1 MGMRALPNNPE
12 AERALLSSIIN
23 NKNTLEKVKN
33 KLRTDD
39 FYIDKHKKLYGV
51 ICEMYDNEISIDLVT
66 LLEYINSKKLV
77 EKCGTI
83 SYVTE
88 IATNNFYTDNI
99 TEYINIIKSKAARRK
114 LINIAKELAL
124 DAYEKEDM
132 DINNSINKAEDGLY
146 KIAKDKDTGDIISI
160 STALENAFETIE
172 ENYLNGGQILGETTG
187 FDNIDKVIC
196 GLNKGDFIVIAARPS
211 MGKTAFALNIA
222 QYAAKNASVAVFS
235 LEMGTQAL
243 TERLIAAR
251 CLIDYEKIKTGK
263 VTPEEFTKIT
273 NNTAELSKRKL
284 YIDDGA
290 FTLSDIK
297 AKCTNL
303 KIKYGLDVIII
314 DYLQLIEGSNKNV
327 YSREQE
333 ISKISRELKKLAKKL
348 DITVIALS
356 QLSRAPEQRA
366 DHRPILADLR
376 ESGAIEQDADI
387 IMMLYRDE
395 YYNADS
401 EDKNIAEVIINKN
414 RNGEV
419 KTLKLA
425 WVGKYQRFAPLD
437 VRG

>member
-1 MGMRALPNNPE
+1 MTMKALPNNVE
-12 AERALLSSIIN
+12 AEQALLSSIIN
-23 NKNTLEKVKN
+23 NKNVLDRIKN
-33 KLRTDD
+33 KLKPDD
-39 FYIDKHKKLYGV
+39 FYLDKHKNLYKV
-51 ICEMYDNEISIDLVT
+51 LCEMNDNEISVDLVT

-77 EKCGTI
+77 ERCGQIT
-83 SYVTE
+83 YVTE
-88 IATNNFYTDNI
+88 VATNILYYANNI
-99 TEYINIIKSKAARRK
+99 DEYINIIKSKSDRRK

-124 DAYEKEDM
+124 DSYEKED
-132 DINNSINKAEDGLY
+132 INSVISKVEDGLY
-146 KIAKDKDTGDIISI
+146 KISKDKDTGDVVSI
-160 STALENAFETIE
+160 GTALENAFETIE
-172 ENYLNGGQILGETTG
+172 KNYQHGGKILGETTG
-187 FDNIDKVIC
+187 FENIDKVTS
-196 GLNKGDFIVIAARPS
+196 GLNKGDFIIVAARPS

-222 QYAAKNASVAVFS
+222 QYAAKNASVAIFS

>member
-1 MGMRALPNNPE
+1 MTMKALPNNVE
-12 AERALLSSIIN
+12 AEQALLSSIIN
-23 NKNTLEKVKN
+23 NKNVLDRIKN
-33 KLRTDD
+33 KLKPDD
-39 FYIDKHKKLYGV
+39 FYLDKHKNLYKV
-51 ICEMYDNEISIDLVT
+51 LCEMNDNEISVDLVT

-77 EKCGTI
+77 EKCGQIT
-83 SYVTE
+83 YVTE
-88 IATNNFYTDNI
+88 VATNILYTSNTD
-99 TEYINIIKSKAARRK
+99 EYINIIKSKSNRRK

-124 DAYEKEDM
+124 DAYEKED
-132 DINNSINKAEDGLY
+132 INNVISKTEDGLY
-146 KIAKDKDTGDIISI
+146 KISKDKNTGDIVSI
-160 STALENAFETIE
+160 NVALENAFENIE
-172 ENYLNGGQILGETTG
+172 KNYQNGGKILGETTG
-187 FDNIDKVIC
+187 FNNIDRTIS
-196 GLNKGDFIVIAARPS
+196 GLNKGEFIVIAARPS

-222 QYAAKNASVAVFS
+222 QYASKNSSVAIFS

-251 CLIDYEKIKTGK
+251 CLIEYEKIKTGK
-263 VTPEEFTKIT
+263 ITVEEFTKIA

-284 YIDDGA
+284 YIDDEA

-303 KIKYGLDVIII
+303 KIKHGLDVIII

-333 ISKISRELKKLAKKL
+333 ISKISRELKKLAKRL
-348 DITVIALS
+348 NITVIALS

-395 YYNADS
+395 YYNSDS
-401 EDKNIAEVIINKN
+401 EDQGIADVIINKN
-414 RNGEV
+414 RNGET
-419 KTLKLA
+419 KTIQLA
-425 WVGKYQRFAPLD
+425 WVGKYQRFAQL
-437 VRG
+437 G